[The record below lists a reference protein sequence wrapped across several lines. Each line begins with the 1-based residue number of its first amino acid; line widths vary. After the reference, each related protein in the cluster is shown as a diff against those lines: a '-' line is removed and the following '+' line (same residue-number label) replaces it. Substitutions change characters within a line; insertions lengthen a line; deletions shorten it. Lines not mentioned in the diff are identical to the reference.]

1 MTRTPQRGLSL
12 VEVIVAL
19 AVVMIAIGILTTA
32 VVSNIRLTSTSG
44 ARTQTTQYLNY
55 LGRLVSGGAPVV
67 LAESGSPI
75 EWAYGE
81 LGVTFSDLPTG
92 GGGLEEAARYRAE
105 IENLGAVTFLGA
117 NAVQYR
123 VRICSQT
130 ATGESCAVGLTLGPA
145 PSVGIAAPPLPGIN

>member
-1 MTRTPQRGLSL
+1 MKTRPQHGLSL

-19 AVVMIAIGILTTA
+19 AVVMIAIGILATA
-32 VVSNIRLTSTSG
+32 IVSNLRITSTSG

-55 LGRLVSGGAPVV
+55 LGRLVSGGTPVV
-67 LAESGSPI
+67 LADPTL
-75 EWAYGE
+75 EWAYGD
-81 LGVTFSDLPTG
+81 LGTTFTDLPTG

-117 NAVQYR
+117 DAVQYR
-123 VRICSQT
+123 VTVCSQT